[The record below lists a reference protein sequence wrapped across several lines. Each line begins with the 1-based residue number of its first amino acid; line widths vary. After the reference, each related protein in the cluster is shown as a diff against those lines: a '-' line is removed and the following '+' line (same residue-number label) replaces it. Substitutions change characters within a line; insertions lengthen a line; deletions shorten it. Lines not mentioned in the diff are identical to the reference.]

1 MDRAAK
7 AYPPGDLR
15 ASDTERDEA
24 LSELSEAYQTG
35 RITVDEFDERSGQV
49 LRARTGREL
58 TALLA
63 DLPGHKGAVADGST
77 DAGLV
82 SPPGRWPAARIIT
95 GATIFAVVI
104 GGFAI
109 LRLVEHRMG
118 VATAHH
124 SGLLTAGLPVILIV
138 VVFMLLRAAHDRR

>member
-15 ASDTERDEA
+15 ASDAERDEA
-24 LSELSEAYQTG
+24 LSELSEAYQAG
-35 RITVDEFDERSGQV
+35 RITADEFDERSGQV

-63 DLPGHKGAVADGST
+63 DLPGHKGADGAT

-82 SPPGRWPAARIIT
+82 SPPGRSPAARITT

-109 LRLVEHRMG
+109 LRLAEHRMG
-118 VATAHH
+118 VGTSHH
-124 SGLLTAGLPVILIV
+124 SGLLTAGLPVILLV
-138 VVFMLLRAAHDRR
+138 VVFMALRAAHDRR